1 MTTRTEPRPA
11 AAHVPPTPPPP
22 APAGMALT
30 ELLAALEGERRTHA
44 AATRAGSTRQEA
56 TMREPTNPGTGPDLG
71 QAMRA
76 EHAQTEA
83 RAAELAARRR
93 AEELGAHGASEPTG
107 PAYGAS
113 FTLTPSHPEPRFPA
127 MTLLDQELATLEEF
141 HVPASINHLRDLA
154 YSSAVAAGWHDPKLI
169 EGVHR
174 EPSAGERV
182 ALIHEEATE
191 LLGHIRDGHVAG
203 SWEELA
209 TPATPAG
216 PDERMKPEGPDVEL
230 ADIVIRCLD
239 YAGRYGIDLGGAVA
253 AKMRYNR
260 QRAHRHGGRTL

>member
-44 AATRAGSTRQEA
+44 AASRAGLTRQEPP
-56 TMREPTNPGTGPDLG
+56 MREPTIPLG
-71 QAMRA
+71 DAMRA
-76 EHAQTEA
+76 EHAQT
-83 RAAELAARRR
+83 AAHAERPFVPPQF
-93 AEELGAHGASEPTG
+93 AEELAGALADRATAGSPLRAG
-107 PAYGAS
+107 
-113 FTLTPSHPEPRFPA
+113 HPEPRFPA
-127 MTLLDQELATLEEF
+127 VTRLDEELGALEDF
-141 HVPASINHLRDLA
+141 HVPATINHLRDLA
-154 YSSAVAAGWHDPKLI
+154 YSAAVAAGWHDPKMI
-169 EGVHR
+169 DGVHR

-191 LLGHIRDGHVAG
+191 LLQHVRDG
-203 SWEELA
+203 E
-209 TPATPAG
+209 PADHYWKGPAH
-216 PDERMKPEGPDVEL
+216 PDPTIPISEAERAQRKPEGAGFEL

-239 YAGRYGIDLGGAVA
+239 YAGRYEIPLGELIA

-260 QRAHRHGGRTL
+260 ERAHRHGGRTL

>member
-44 AATRAGSTRQEA
+44 AAVRAGSTRQEA
-56 TMREPTNPGTGPDLG
+56 TMREPTMREPD
-71 QAMRA
+71 A
-76 EHAQTEA
+76 HA
-83 RAAELAARRR
+83 
-93 AEELGAHGASEPTG
+93 GASEPTAG
-107 PAYGAS
+107 VYGAS
-113 FTLTPSHPEPRFPA
+113 FTLTAGHPQPRFP
-127 MTLLDQELATLEEF
+127 TVTRLDEELGALEDF
-141 HVPASINHLRDLA
+141 HVPATINHLRDLA

-169 EGVHR
+169 DGVMR

-191 LLGHIRDGHVAG
+191 LLQHVRDGR
-203 SWEELA
+203 
-209 TPATPAG
+209 PAG
-216 PDERMKPEGPDVEL
+216 GDVWAPPLTPSEKPKPDSAGYEL

-239 YAGRYGIDLGGAVA
+239 YAGRYEIPLGELIA

-260 QRAHRHGGRTL
+260 ERAHRHGGRTL